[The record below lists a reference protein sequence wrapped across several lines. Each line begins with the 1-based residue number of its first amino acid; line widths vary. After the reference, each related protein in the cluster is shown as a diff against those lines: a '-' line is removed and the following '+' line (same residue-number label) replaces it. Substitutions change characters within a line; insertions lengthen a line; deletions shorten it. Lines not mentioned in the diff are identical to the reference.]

1 MYNPWYRTGW
11 KSLSS
16 DEKDTQMRELARL
29 LPPGFTYAG
38 LSRFARHGQEL
49 ETGVFE
55 RTRSRFVFVPGDQ
68 ITLGWEASL
77 HKMDE
82 ATLTEL
88 NESTAEFGVDNLR
101 ELLGQQMSP
110 VREAEITPLLVEC
123 GLNSLGWTQV
133 SAEEAAEYG
142 GAELQEA
149 IAHLEERSSHSYELY
164 QSFRVERRKDGQ
176 GLDYYL
182 FNEDLLLEEFI
193 EEVHSLGYDL
203 LTEDEWEY
211 LFGGGARSLFPWGD
225 SWNYKMKLRHLE
237 ELAEDPHQD
246 YVLELPN
253 AFGIQFAGD
262 PYKYELTV
270 PHSEDSKRSEPF
282 IPKGGDGGSL
292 LCGGSGVVMGYL
304 PATATSYR
312 DPFYKE
318 LEWEEI
324 MDTMYFRRI
333 VRLESSIAAIQQ

>member
-16 DEKDTQMRELARL
+16 DEKDTQMRELARQ

-68 ITLGWEASL
+68 VTLGWEASL
-77 HKMDE
+77 HQMDE

-88 NESTAEFGVDNLR
+88 NESAAEFGVDNLE

-142 GAELQEA
+142 
-149 IAHLEERSSHSYELY
+149 ERSCKRPSPISKNAAATAMSCINPFAWSAGRTVRALITIC
-164 QSFRVERRKDGQ
+164 STR
-176 GLDYYL
+176 
-182 FNEDLLLEEFI
+182 I
-193 EEVHSLGYDL
+193 CS
-203 LTEDEWEY
+203 W
-211 LFGGGARSLFPWGD
+211 RS
-225 SWNYKMKLRHLE
+225 S
-237 ELAEDPHQD
+237 
-246 YVLELPN
+246 
-253 AFGIQFAGD
+253 
-262 PYKYELTV
+262 
-270 PHSEDSKRSEPF
+270 SKRF
-282 IPKGGDGGSL
+282 I
-292 LCGGSGVVMGYL
+292 VWVM
-304 PATATSYR
+304 TC
-312 DPFYKE
+312 
-318 LEWEEI
+318 
-324 MDTMYFRRI
+324 
-333 VRLESSIAAIQQ
+333 